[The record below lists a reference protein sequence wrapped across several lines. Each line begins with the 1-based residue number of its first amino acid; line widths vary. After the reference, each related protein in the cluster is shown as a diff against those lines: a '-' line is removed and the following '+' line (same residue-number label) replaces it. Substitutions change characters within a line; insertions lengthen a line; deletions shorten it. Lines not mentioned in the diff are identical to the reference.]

1 MLIWIAV
8 NRKTRSGYVLGP
20 DQRLTVMEALHAV
33 TLGAAYQYFEE
44 NEKGSITPGKRA
56 DLVILGVNPLKV
68 DADAIKDIP
77 VLETIARGQT
87 VYRQE

>member
-1 MLIWIAV
+1 M

-20 DQRLTVMEALHAV
+20 DQRVTVMEALYAV

-44 NEKGSITPGKRA
+44 NDKGSITPGKIA
-56 DLVILGVNPLKV
+56 DLVILGVNPLTV
-68 DADAIKDIP
+68 EPDAIRDIP
-77 VLETIARGQT
+77 ILETIARGQT